1 MTQIIPYLKAM
12 PKCGLD
18 LRSALTNG
26 KVEMMLKTFLGIAW
40 VGSAPMRKRSYLMDK
55 DLDQPLD
62 LLAFEGGKP
71 KFWIEAKCDFAADAS
86 SVQASARDAVYQVR
100 TYVPGL
106 CRELQECPGYIVHF
120 LCPLP
125 EDGHY
130 PEWVDAFEL
139 LLENNEYMPARL
151 KTYYRD
157 QGVIGPIRTLPIRF
171 EPRIDVVVV
180 EGNL

>member
-26 KVEMMLKTFLGIAW
+26 KVEVILKTFLGIAW

-55 DLDQPLD
+55 KLHQPLD
-62 LLAFEGGKP
+62 FLAFEGGKP
-71 KFWIEAKCDFAADAS
+71 KFWVEAKCDFAAHPS
-86 SVQASARDAVYQVR
+86 SVQASARDAVRQVR
-100 TYVPGL
+100 AYLPGL
-106 CRELQECPGYIVHF
+106 RRELQECAGYIVHF

-125 EDGHY
+125 DDGNY
-130 PEWVDAFEL
+130 PEWVDVYEP
-139 LLENNEYMPARL
+139 LLENKEYMPARL
-151 KTYYRD
+151 KAYYRD
-157 QGVIGPIRTLPIRF
+157 QGVIGSIKTLSIDF

-180 EGNL
+180 EG